1 MGRADAVGSFKRLT
15 MRDDVVV
22 TNGGGFSLESGIPV
36 VFDGVIGA
44 AVEQASYGGPL
55 VAELGVGH
63 DDGLVLLLREGA
75 MGHLRRELVAPP

>member
-1 MGRADAVGSFKRLT
+1 MVMVSKKLGLVLGF
-15 MRDDVVV
+15 DD
-22 TNGGGFSLESGIPV
+22 
-36 VFDGVIGA
+36 IGA